1 MLGKGSNLSPD
12 GTTIK
17 VGETTYSTP
26 KEKAELFVDLFSSAY
41 PSQIPEDCRFQSV
54 INSKMSD
61 SCPNVL
67 NEPITTEEID
77 KCRLNS
83 KSRAVGI
90 DLIHNSMLRNLSKRN
105 KCHLRQLFNILLSSG
120 HVPHQW
126 KQSIVIPLLKPN
138 KKANDPSAY
147 RPISLTSCLCKA
159 LERVIA
165 NRLHWFLESKAK
177 FNRQQAGF
185 RRGCCTAGHIIQLET
200 DIKLSFTKRQS
211 TVAVFLDLAKVYDTV
226 WAQGSL
232 FK

>member
-26 KEKAELFVDLFSSAY
+26 KEKAELFVDLFGSAY

-77 KCRLNS
+77 KCLLKS
-83 KSRAVGI
+83 KSRPVGI
-90 DLIHNSMLRNLSKRN
+90 ELIHNSMLRNLSKRN

-126 KQSIVIPLLKPN
+126 KQSIVIPLQQK
-138 KKANDPSAY
+138 SQ
-147 RPISLTSCLCKA
+147 RPI
-159 LERVIA
+159 
-165 NRLHWFLESKAK
+165 RLPPNIPHVLP
-177 FNRQQAGF
+177 
-185 RRGCCTAGHIIQLET
+185 
-200 DIKLSFTKRQS
+200 
-211 TVAVFLDLAKVYDTV
+211 V
-226 WAQGSL
+226 
-232 FK
+232 